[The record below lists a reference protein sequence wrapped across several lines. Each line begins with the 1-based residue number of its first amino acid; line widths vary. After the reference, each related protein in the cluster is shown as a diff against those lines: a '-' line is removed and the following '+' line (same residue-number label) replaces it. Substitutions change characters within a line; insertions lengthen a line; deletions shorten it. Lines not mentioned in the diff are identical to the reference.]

1 MATSFGSVDW
11 RTTFSDQ
18 CFGCKMT
25 MRSGVFCGILTL
37 VALASACPTSSFAL
51 DRITLAVASIERI
64 IYLPAALAE
73 QLGYFRQEGLD
84 VEFHNVTSGNEG
96 VDELLAGA
104 AQGVVGFYDH
114 TIDLQAKG
122 KVVTSV
128 VQLALSPGE
137 AVLVSATMADRI
149 SSTVDF
155 KGKKLGVTGLGSST
169 SFLMQYLA
177 VAQGVKLNEI
187 TLVPVGMEAS
197 FAAAMKNGTID
208 VGMTTEPTVSGL
220 LKAGQAKMLIDLR
233 MPENA
238 IKLFGGLYPAACLY
252 MQASWV
258 NSHKP
263 QVQQLVNALV
273 KALQY
278 IQMHSAEEIASRVP
292 AQYYSGNRDAYVRAL
307 ANSKAIFTPDGL
319 MPDSGPP
326 IVLKVLSTFDKN
338 IQAQRIDLSRTYT
351 TEFASAAATRIAR

>member
-1 MATSFGSVDW
+1 MSHMANGRLLL
-11 RTTFSDQ
+11 RT
-18 CFGCKMT
+18 
-25 MRSGVFCGILTL
+25 VLTL
-37 VALASACPTSSFAL
+37 VVLAGACPTSSLAL
-51 DRITLAVASIERI
+51 ERIALAVAGIERI

-96 VDELLAGA
+96 VDELLTGA

-128 VQLALSPGE
+128 VQLGLSPGE
-137 AVLVSATMADRI
+137 GVLTSSTTADREL
-149 SSTVDF
+149 SAVDF
-155 KGKKLGVTGLGSST
+155 RGKKLGVTGLGSST

-177 VAQGVKLNEI
+177 VSQGVKLSEI
-187 TLVPVGMEAS
+187 TLVPVGAEAS
-197 FAAAMKNGTID
+197 FAAAMKSGTID
-208 VGMTTEPTVSGL
+208 IGMTTDPTASGL
-220 LKAGQAKMLIDLR
+220 LKAGQARILIDLR

-238 IKLFGGLYPAACLY
+238 IKVFGGLYPAACLY

-258 NSHKP
+258 NSHRS
-263 QVQQLVNALV
+263 QVQQLVNAFV

-292 AQYYSGNRDAYVRAL
+292 AQYYAGNRDAYVRAL
-307 ANSKAIFTPDGL
+307 ASSKAIFTPDGL

-326 IVLKVLSTFDKN
+326 IVLKVMSTFDKN

-351 TEFASAAATRIAR
+351 TEFASAAATRGAR

>member
-1 MATSFGSVDW
+1 MTKRSLLL
-11 RTTFSDQ
+11 RT
-18 CFGCKMT
+18 
-25 MRSGVFCGILTL
+25 VLTL
-37 VALASACPTSSFAL
+37 AVLAGACPTSSLAL
-51 DRITLAVASIERI
+51 ERIALAVAGIERI

-96 VDELLAGA
+96 VDELLTGA

-128 VQLALSPGE
+128 VQLGLSPGE
-137 AVLVSATMADRI
+137 GVLTSSTTADREL
-149 SSTVDF
+149 SAVDF
-155 KGKKLGVTGLGSST
+155 RGKKLGVTGLGSST

-177 VAQGVKLNEI
+177 VSQGVKLSEI
-187 TLVPVGMEAS
+187 TLVPVGAEAS
-197 FAAAMKNGTID
+197 FAAAMKSGTID
-208 VGMTTEPTVSGL
+208 IGMTTEPTASGL
-220 LKAGQAKMLIDLR
+220 LKAGQARILIDLR

-238 IKLFGGLYPAACLY
+238 IKVFGGLYPAACLY

-258 NSHKP
+258 NSHRS
-263 QVQQLVNALV
+263 QVQQLVNAFV

-292 AQYYSGNRDAYVRAL
+292 AQYYAGNRDAYVRAL
-307 ANSKAIFTPDGL
+307 ASSKAIFTPDGL

-326 IVLKVLSTFDKN
+326 IVLKVMSTFDKN

-351 TEFASAAATRIAR
+351 TEFASVAATRAAR

>member
-1 MATSFGSVDW
+1 MTKRSLLL
-11 RTTFSDQ
+11 RT
-18 CFGCKMT
+18 
-25 MRSGVFCGILTL
+25 VLTL
-37 VALASACPTSSFAL
+37 AVLAGACPTSSLAL
-51 DRITLAVASIERI
+51 ERIALAVAGIERI

-96 VDELLAGA
+96 VDELLTGA

-128 VQLALSPGE
+128 VQLGLSPGE
-137 AVLVSATMADRI
+137 GVLT
-149 SSTVDF
+149 SSTTANRELSAVDF

-177 VAQGVKLNEI
+177 VSQGVKLSEI
-187 TLVPVGMEAS
+187 TLVPVGAEAS

-208 VGMTTEPTVSGL
+208 IGMTTEPTASGL
-220 LKAGQAKMLIDLR
+220 LKAGQARILIDLR

-238 IKLFGGLYPAACLY
+238 IKVFGGLYPAACLY

-258 NSHKP
+258 NSHKS
-263 QVQQLVNALV
+263 QVQQLVNGFV

-292 AQYYSGNRDAYVRAL
+292 AQYYAGNRDAYVRAL
-307 ANSKAIFTPDGL
+307 ASSKAIFTPDGL

-326 IVLKVLSTFDKN
+326 IVLKVMSTFDKN

-351 TEFASAAATRIAR
+351 TEFASAAATRAAR